1 MALLAKARWR
11 TLLQLQLQ
19 WWPWLLLASVL
30 LLRQWSPGWVMLLTL
45 VLLVGL
51 QLICRRARR
60 YRSLG
65 LGNLL
70 LHLNRQNPRL
80 EESAQ
85 LILREEKTLP
95 LLQRLQRQKTEAALH
110 ALLRTPHPKLLPAI
124 DLAPVLYHGL
134 AAGLLLGLIWLVPW
148 GPSPGPE
155 SAHILMPAP
164 VTTPQLDDSEI
175 RIIPPAYT
183 LLEATLGTALDI
195 EVLAGSTVIW
205 RLAISGSAEDYSV
218 YFDDGTVVPL
228 VQQGKAYVSP
238 AHIVQRS
245 GIYSVGR
252 HQGDLPGVYAITLVA
267 DLAPSIRIIEPVQS
281 ITEFATN
288 ATPQLRTVV
297 DVRDDFGISEV
308 SILASIAKGSGEAV
322 KFRDQRF
329 TFDKREVLADRTQF
343 TRQWQL
349 DALDMAPGDELYFTV
364 HVWDNRFPEPQLSRS
379 QTRIVRWLEDSEE
392 GMLSS
397 GVLIDFMPA
406 YFKSQRQII
415 IDTKQLISDKPL
427 LSANT
432 FASTAKALGQAQR
445 DLKEKYGQYL
455 GAEVEGGGAPVDEQV
470 DEQVDEHVDAQT
482 DEHDHDQDEGTLSP
496 ETEDQSGYSQ
506 MVAEFGHAHGDAD
519 IGIVGH
525 QNPKAL
531 MKRAI
536 AEMWQAELQL
546 LLGEPSLALP
556 YENAALRFLNR
567 ARKAERIYVKRLG
580 FEPPPV
586 TEQRRYQGELGDI
599 LDGQQ
604 RQRSDPEDAVLQAE
618 DIRSLLALLT
628 SMQTVD
634 DLNSDQQQ
642 QFEAVKRQL
651 VERTVTQPA
660 LIEAV
665 AILARLRQGN
675 SNRLVDCVDC
685 VQRLTEILWQLL
697 PAPVAAPV
705 SRRAPY
711 SDQNSAVRHY
721 GTFLAE
727 PLDTVP

>member
-1 MALLAKARWR
+1 
-11 TLLQLQLQ
+11 
-19 WWPWLLLASVL
+19 
-30 LLRQWSPGWVMLLTL
+30 
-45 VLLVGL
+45 
-51 QLICRRARR
+51 
-60 YRSLG
+60 
-65 LGNLL
+65 LL

-95 LLQRLQRQKTEAALH
+95 LLQRLQRQKTEATLH
-110 ALLRTPHPKLLPAI
+110 ALLRTPHQKLLPAI

-148 GPSPGPE
+148 GPAPAPE

-228 VQQGKAYVSP
+228 VRQGKVYVSP
-238 AHIVQRS
+238 PHIVQRS

-252 HQGDLPGVYAITLVA
+252 HQGHLPGVYAISVVA
-267 DLAPSIRIIEPVQS
+267 DLAPSIRILEPRQS

-288 ATPQLRTVV
+288 ASPQLRTVV

-329 TFDKREVLADRTQF
+329 TFDQREVLADRTQY

-349 DALDMAPGDELYFTV
+349 DTLDMAPGDELYFTV

-392 GMLSS
+392 GMLSG

-432 FASTAKALGQAQR
+432 FTSTAKALGQAQS

-455 GAEVEGGGAPVDEQV
+455 GAEVEGGGAPPILLTQNAQAADVDGHVDEH
-470 DEQVDEHVDAQT
+470 VDEHVDARAA
-482 DEHDHDQDEGTLSP
+482 EHGHDQDEGALSP
-496 ETEDQSGYSQ
+496 DIEDQSGYRQ
-506 MVAEFGHAHGDAD
+506 MVTEFGHAHGDAD
-519 IGIVGH
+519 IGIVGQ

-546 LLGEPSLALP
+546 LLGQPSLALP

-567 ARKAERIYVKRLG
+567 ARKAQRIYVKRLG

-599 LDGQQ
+599 LDGHQQ
-604 RQRSDPEDAVLQAE
+604 QRSDPGEAVLQAE

-628 SMQTVD
+628 SMQIVD
-634 DLNSDQQQ
+634 NLDRAQQE

-651 VERTVTQPA
+651 VERTVAQPA

-665 AILARLRQGN
+665 AILARLRQGH

-685 VQRLTEILWQLL
+685 VQRLTEMLWQLL

-711 SDQNSAVRHY
+711 SDQNPAVRHY
-721 GTFLAE
+721 GAFLAE